1 MEPAGNN
8 RPKNRRKAVM
18 KAIFLLIFIVAAIFL
33 LRFTPIKNYLTA
45 EALGRFLESAG
56 FWAPLI
62 FILIY
67 TAGVCLFL
75 PGTLLTGLGAAIFG
89 AYWGFVYVW
98 FGAMAGASAA
108 FFIGRTLGREFASS
122 LIGDKLKKYDDGI
135 ERNGFATVLY
145 LRLVYFPF
153 TPMNFGMG
161 LTKVHFRDYF
171 IGTGL
176 GIIVGTFI
184 FTFFIGTLKDV
195 WASGNW
201 AELISFKVFF
211 SIALFI
217 FSFFIPK
224 IIKKI
229 NMVIAEDPEMG
240 PNLLDKIKS
249 QGVRELDDSAMIMR
263 LKFKTI
269 PGEQFV
275 IRREVFRMIQESFR
289 ENGIEFAHRNVAV
302 YLPPDEDAGEHDKKA
317 IEAGAAAAA
326 AAAQAE
332 EEQKKPI

>member
-1 MEPAGNN
+1 MEMVSNEISNN
-8 RPKNRRKAVM
+8 RNKSVLKAV
-18 KAIFLLIFIVAAIFL
+18 IFLAFIVTAIIL
-33 LRFTPIKNYLTA
+33 VRFTPIKDYLTV
-45 EALGRFLESAG
+45 EALGRYLEVAG
-56 FWAPLI
+56 LWAPFA
-62 FILIY
+62 FIVIY
-67 TAGVCLFL
+67 AAGICLFL

-98 FGAMAGASAA
+98 FGAMIGASAA
-108 FFIGRTLGREFASS
+108 FWIGRTLGREFAAS
-122 LIGDKLKKYDDGI
+122 LIGDRLKKYDDAI

-161 LTKVHFRDYF
+161 LTKVHFWDYCF
-171 IGTGL
+171 GTGL

-201 AELISFKVFF
+201 VELISFKVFF

-229 NMVIAEDPEMG
+229 
-240 PNLLDKIKS
+240 
-249 QGVRELDDSAMIMR
+249 R
-263 LKFKTI
+263 
-269 PGEQFV
+269 GE
-275 IRREVFRMIQESFR
+275 
-289 ENGIEFAHRNVAV
+289 
-302 YLPPDEDAGEHDKKA
+302 
-317 IEAGAAAAA
+317 
-326 AAAQAE
+326 
-332 EEQKKPI
+332 